1 MHLHGIGETPVPS
14 LHLRAEPLNDR
25 ARSHLLF
32 SGDLIVFRQVPALE
46 DIRVHAEE
54 VSRDVVGTADPE
66 DPGAIDDVR
75 DAFREHA
82 RTAPLFA
89 RMLAEVGVEVGR
101 AYWDR
106 PVLRT
111 VPPDDRPAGHGTGT
125 LELHR
130 DTWGSNVLEQTN
142 WWAPLRPVSRDRT
155 VAFHL
160 GHWDRPVPNDSA
172 DWDLEAVREARRRG
186 RDVQLVPRPT
196 ETPDPGGELRLVVEP
211 GDLVCFSGA
220 QLHGSVPNT
229 TQRVRL
235 SIEVRTVHLD
245 DLRNAR
251 RAPDV
256 DGAAPHPP
264 AWDWFRR
271 ITDGAR
277 LSEDVGDD
285 PVARPT

>member
-1 MHLHGIGETPVPS
+1 MDLHRIEGTSVPS
-14 LHLRAEPLNDR
+14 VHLRADPLSDR
-25 ARSHLLF
+25 RRSQLLF
-32 SGDLIVFRQVPALE
+32 SGDLIVFRQVRAL
-46 DIRVHAEE
+46 DALRVHAEE
-54 VSRDVVGTADPE
+54 VFRGVVGTADPG
-66 DPGAIDDVR
+66 DPELIDDTR

-89 RMLAEVGVEVGR
+89 HMLVEVGVEVAL

-142 WWAPLRPVSRDRT
+142 WWAPLRPVTRDRT

-172 DWDLEAVREARRRG
+172 DWDLEAVRDARRRG
-186 RDVQLVPRPT
+186 REVQLVPRPT
-196 ETPDPGGELRLVVEP
+196 EPPDPGGELRLVVEP

-229 TQRVRL
+229 TTRARL
-235 SIEVRTVHLD
+235 SIEIRTVHLD
-245 DLRNAR
+245 DLRKGR

-264 AWDWFRR
+264 AWDWFRG
-271 ITDGAR
+271 ITDGAP
-277 LSEDVGDD
+277 LSEHVDD
-285 PVARPT
+285 ASAGRPS